1 MVADHSSYFLRFLFV
16 PVLSIKIIMAIYNL
30 ASNPSQLDIKED
42 LRQAKT
48 VTSVAVT
55 TTSSTALAANANRVT
70 YSIHNVGAATAFFR
84 EGSTVSNSLY
94 EYALPPGFYFTPDG
108 SEPRYTGIISVVGA
122 AATTLM
128 VGEAI
133 GA

>member
-1 MVADHSSYFLRFLFV
+1 
-16 PVLSIKIIMAIYNL
+16 MAIFNL
-30 ASNPSQLDIKED
+30 NSNSSQIDIKED

-48 VTSVAVT
+48 VTSLAVT
-55 TTSSTALAANANRVT
+55 TTPSTLLAANANRVT
-70 YSIHNVGAATAFFR
+70 YSIHNIGAATVFVR
-84 EGSTVSNSLY
+84 EGATVSNALY
-94 EYALPPGFYFTPDG
+94 EYAIPPGFYFSPDG